1 MDKTFLIILVV
12 TLLIIVTIWV
22 AGIYLYNSLIRKKN
36 QVDNAFSSID
46 VTLQKRWDLIP
57 NLVAVA
63 QQYMKF
69 EQETLTE
76 IARLRNQLISE
87 KVSNENRLKLESQL
101 SGAIGNII
109 VAFEAYPELKSNEH
123 FTRLQLSLNEIEE
136 QISAARRFYNS
147 AATEYNSALEM
158 FPSNIFATSMN
169 YKPRQLFQANAQERQ
184 NVNVGSLFNK

>member
-1 MDKTFLIILVV
+1 MKTFAIIFFINSS
-12 TLLIIVTIWV
+12 IIIGIVI
-22 AGIYLYNSLIRKKN
+22 AGIILYNSLIYKKN

-46 VTLQKRWDLIP
+46 VLLQKRWDLIP

-69 EQETLTE
+69 EQQTLTE
-76 IARLRNQLISE
+76 IARLRTQLMSE
-87 KVSNENRLKLESQL
+87 KFNNETRLKLESKL

-109 VAFEAYPELKSNEH
+109 VAFEVYPELKTNEH
-123 FTRLQLSLNEIEE
+123 FTRLQLSLNEVEE

-147 AATEYNSALEM
+147 AVTEYNSALEM
-158 FPSNIFATSMN
+158 FPTNIFATSMN